1 MASVFTYFRSTR
13 RFIKIL
19 FILVDQYVFRLPY
32 HFIFDP
38 TARYRNVISKYLT
51 AKKQK
56 HSGPKIARESLVKLG
71 PTYVKLG
78 QFLSLR
84 PDLIPVDWCSEFKK
98 LQDQVPPF
106 PFAQVKKVLKNEL
119 GRDYA
124 EIFSEFDE
132 TPVAAA
138 SISQV
143 HRARLRTG
151 EEVAVKVQRPGIPE
165 EMVSDILIMMFFAE
179 LLERFVPS
187 IRKNRPVMLIRE
199 FSRWTDLE
207 LYFRQEGKNALHFA
221 YHFKDY
227 PGVSFP
233 GIYREFTTKKVLVME
248 YLQGVNVLKAP
259 LSEIDRKAVARLIA
273 DSMLKQILVD
283 GFFHGDPHAG
293 NIFLLKNN
301 AIAYLDCGIV
311 GHLPEDMRVWT
322 LDILYG
328 MSEGKITRI
337 TDSFMELCNVDGRDV
352 DLVNFRRQMNEVLS
366 ELHIIKSAGI
376 PFSNMMER
384 LLNTGLDFGIAIPN
398 EFVVM
403 SKAIT
408 TLEGTC
414 LSLDPEINIV
424 EYMRAFVQNTM
435 TAGPG
440 LDDVQKLL
448 NSVPF
453 EVERL
458 KQLASKYGARAISLL
473 ESTASGGAGNDR
485 RSSAGGTDRSGLN
498 IAHGFIIAALIYAAA
513 ILSNESGFEK
523 WLKSVL
529 HLPNLPML
537 PILCLAGAGYMSLRL
552 SSGRS
557 SPKKFEGSAR

>member
-1 MASVFTYFRSTR
+1 MASVFTYVRSTK
-13 RFIKIL
+13 RFAQIL
-19 FILVDQYVFRLPY
+19 FILGNHYVFRLPY
-32 HFIFDP
+32 HFKFDP
-38 TARYRNVISKYLT
+38 SAKYGNVISKYLMP
-51 AKKQK
+51 KKK
-56 HSGPKIARESLVKLG
+56 NYNAPDVAREALVKLG
-71 PTYVKLG
+71 PTYIKLG

-84 PDLIPVDWCSEFKK
+84 PDLVPLECCTEFKK

-106 PFAQVKKVLKNEL
+106 PFAEVKTVLESEL
-119 GRDYA
+119 GKDYA

-151 EEVAVKVQRPGIPE
+151 EEVAVKVQRPGIRE
-165 EMVSDILIMMFFAE
+165 ETVSNILIMMFFAE
-179 LLERFVPS
+179 FLERFFPS

-199 FSRWTDLE
+199 FSRWTDRE

-233 GIYREFTTKKVLVME
+233 RIYRDLTTRKVLVME
-248 YLQGVNVLKAP
+248 YLRGVNVLKAP
-259 LSEIDRKAVARLIA
+259 LDEIDRKVVARLIA

-301 AIAYLDCGIV
+301 TIAYLDCGIV
-311 GHLPEDMRVWT
+311 GYLPEDMRAWT

-328 MSEGKITRI
+328 MSEEQVTRI
-337 TDSFMELCNVDGRDV
+337 TDSFLELCNVNSRDI
-352 DLVNFRRQMNEVLS
+352 DLVNFRRRMNEVLS
-366 ELHIIKSAGI
+366 EMHIIKAAGI
-376 PFSNMMER
+376 PFSHMMER
-384 LLNTGLDFGIAIPN
+384 LLNTCLDFGIIIPN

-414 LSLDPEINIV
+414 LSLDPEINLV
-424 EYMRAFVQNTM
+424 EYMSAFVQKTM
-435 TAGPG
+435 TTAPK

-448 NSVPF
+448 KAIPF
-453 EVERL
+453 EAKRL
-458 KQLASKYGARAISLL
+458 KQLVSKYGARAISLL
-473 ESTASGGAGNDR
+473 DQPASWSAANDH
-485 RSSAGGTDRSGLN
+485 RSNARGTDRSGLN
-498 IAHGFIIAALIYAAA
+498 IAHGFIIASLIFAAA

-523 WLKSVL
+523 WLESVL
-529 HLPNLPML
+529 HLPDLPVL
-537 PILCLAGAGYMSLRL
+537 PILSLAGAGYLWMRL
-552 SSGRS
+552 SRRNRS
-557 SPKKFEGSAR
+557 LKV

>member
-1 MASVFTYFRSTR
+1 MASAFTYFRSAK
-13 RFIKIL
+13 RFVKIL
-19 FILVDQYVFRLPY
+19 FILGDHYVFRMPY
-32 HFIFDP
+32 HFKFDP
-38 TARYRNVISKYLT
+38 SVNYGNVISKYLMP
-51 AKKQK
+51 KKK
-56 HSGPKIARESLVKLG
+56 KYSAPEIAREAMVKLG

-84 PDLIPVDWCSEFKK
+84 PDLVPFDCCMEFKK

-106 PFAQVKKVLKNEL
+106 PFAQVQKMLQSELK
-119 GRDYA
+119 RDIA

-132 TPVAAA
+132 IPIAAA

-151 EEVAVKVQRPGIPE
+151 EEVAVKVQRPGIQE
-165 EMVSDILIMMFFAE
+165 EMVSDILIMMFFAQF
-179 LLERFVPS
+179 LERFVTS
-187 IRKNRPVMLIRE
+187 IRKNRPIMLIQE
-199 FSRWTDLE
+199 FSRWTDRE

-221 YHFKDY
+221 YHFKGY

-233 GIYREFTTKKVLVME
+233 KIFRDFTTRKVLVME

-259 LSEIDRKAVARLIA
+259 LDEIERKAVARLIA

-301 AIAYLDCGIV
+301 TIAYLDCGIV
-311 GHLPEDMRVWT
+311 GYLPEDMRAWT

-328 MSEGKITRI
+328 MSEGKISRI
-337 TDSFMELCNVDGRDV
+337 TDSFLSLCNVNRREV

-366 ELHIIKSAGI
+366 ELHIIAEAGI
-376 PFSNMMER
+376 PFSHIMER
-384 LLNTGLDFGIAIPN
+384 LLNTSLDFGVIVPN
-398 EFVVM
+398 EIVIM

-414 LSLDPEINIV
+414 VSLDPEINIV
-424 EYMRAFVQNTM
+424 DYMRAFVQKTM
-435 TAGPG
+435 TQPPD

-448 NSVPF
+448 KAIPF
-453 EVERL
+453 EAERL
-458 KQLASKYGARAISLL
+458 KQLVSKIGGRALSLL
-473 ESTASGGAGNDR
+473 EEPALEGAYSER
-485 RSSAGGTDRSGLN
+485 RSARDTDRSSLPV
-498 IAHGFIIAALIYAAA
+498 AFGFIIAALIFAAA

-529 HLPNLPML
+529 HLPNVPVL
-537 PILCLAGAGYMSLRL
+537 PILSLAGAGYLWLKL
-552 SSGRS
+552 SRRS
-557 SPKKFEGSAR
+557 NPKKGWKNSAR